1 MSLAGRGVL
10 VTRPAGMAATL
21 ARRIERAGGRPI
33 LFPAIDI
40 EALPRPAALERL
52 GQYALAI
59 FVSPT
64 AVERALAAVAE
75 AGGPWPATLSVA
87 AVGEGTRRA
96 LERAGFAE
104 VLAPRDGAD
113 SEALL
118 AEPGLARFSGKP
130 VLIVRGA
137 GGRDLLAAALAARGC
152 RVELAECYR
161 RVAPAGDTAPLL
173 AAWAQGKVHAVT
185 VFSRE
190 ALDNLVTLL
199 GEARLRSAPLFV
211 SHPRIAAHAQR
222 QHGLQAIVGGPGDDA
237 MVERL
242 VAYFDERD

>member
-10 VTRPAGMAATL
+10 VTRPAGLAAPL
-21 ARRIERAGGRPI
+21 AARIEQAGGRPI
-33 LFPAIDI
+33 VFPAVEIVD
-40 EALPRPAALERL
+40 LPRPRALERL
-52 GQYALAI
+52 AEFDLAI

-64 AVERALAAVAE
+64 AVERALAMADR
-75 AGGPWPATLSVA
+75 WPRPLAVA

-96 LERAGFAE
+96 LERAGLRG
-104 VLAPRDGAD
+104 VIAPREGAD

-118 AEPGLARFSGKP
+118 ALPELARFSGKR

-137 GGRDLLAAALAARGC
+137 GGRDLLARSLAERGC

-161 RVAPAGDTAPLL
+161 RAPPADAAPLL
-173 AAWAQGKVHAVT
+173 AAWRAGQVQALT
-185 VFSRE
+185 VFSRQ
-190 ALDNLVTLL
+190 ALDNLAALL
-199 GEARLRSAPLFV
+199 GGARLHEAPLFV
-211 SHPRIAAHAQR
+211 SHARIAEHAAR
-222 QHGLQAIVGGPGDDA
+222 LGLQAIVAGPGDDA

>member
-10 VTRPAGMAATL
+10 VTRPAGMAAGL
-21 ARRIERAGGRPI
+21 AERIERAGGRPI
-33 LFPAIDI
+33 VFPAIAI
-40 EALPRPAALERL
+40 EALPRPATLERL
-52 GQYALAI
+52 DQFALAI

-64 AVERALAAVAE
+64 AVERALATS
-75 AGGPWPATLSVA
+75 GPWPRTLSVA

-118 AEPGLARFSGKP
+118 AQPGLAYFSGKP
-130 VLIVRGA
+130 VLIVRG
-137 GGRDLLAAALAARGC
+137 
-152 RVELAECYR
+152 ELAECYR
-161 RVAPAGDTAPLL
+161 RVLPGSDPAPLL
-173 AAWAQGKVHAVT
+173 AAWGEGKVHAVT

-199 GEARLRSAPLFV
+199 GEARLGSAPLFV
-211 SHPRIAAHAQR
+211 SHSRIAAHALR
-222 QHGLQAIVGGPGDDA
+222 HGLPAIVGGPGDDA

-242 VAYFDERD
+242 VAYFHE